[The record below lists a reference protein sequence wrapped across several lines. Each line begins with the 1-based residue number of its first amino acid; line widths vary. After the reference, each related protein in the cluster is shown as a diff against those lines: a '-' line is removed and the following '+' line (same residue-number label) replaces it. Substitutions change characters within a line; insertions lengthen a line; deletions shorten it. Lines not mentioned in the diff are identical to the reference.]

1 MTIPEIPT
9 NWKEKFV
16 NDIPE
21 NPLEY
26 YFCKVRFS
34 EDTKRIYRIRQQR
47 KAMPDSYG
55 GIVIGSEV
63 ELWILTEQI
72 ILCDNHSEK
81 PLTECIVRAFSNLD
95 EAKFR
100 AQFQVQAVKNII
112 NAFHEKS

>member
-1 MTIPEIPT
+1 MTMPEIPT
-9 NWKEKFV
+9 NWKEKFA

-34 EDTKRIYRIRQQR
+34 EDTKRIYRIRPQR

-55 GIVIGSEV
+55 GIVIGNEV

-81 PLTECIVRAFSNLD
+81 SLTESIVRAFSNLD

-112 NAFHEKS
+112 SAFHEKS